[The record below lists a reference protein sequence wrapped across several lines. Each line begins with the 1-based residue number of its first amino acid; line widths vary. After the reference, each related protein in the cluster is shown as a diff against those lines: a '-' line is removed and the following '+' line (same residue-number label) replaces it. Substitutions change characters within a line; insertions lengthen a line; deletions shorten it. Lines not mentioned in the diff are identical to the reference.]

1 MKKQIDVTDEYLNN
15 AVPGKGRII
24 CEDGYN
30 LLLHEEEVIIAKWMH
45 EHFGGD
51 IKLLSEKNGM
61 YGVKKPDYEWRKT
74 YWELKT
80 LKSEKSIDSSLRKAI
95 GQIYDNPGGVILD
108 FGKNP
113 VHLSQIEKAV
123 RSRVEASCRFK
134 IDILIICESKLT
146 KALRYV

>member
-1 MKKQIDVTDEYLNN
+1 
-15 AVPGKGRII
+15 
-24 CEDGYN
+24 
-30 LLLHEEEVIIAKWMH
+30 MH
-45 EHFGGD
+45 EHLGGD

-123 RSRVEASCRFK
+123 RSRVESSCRFK